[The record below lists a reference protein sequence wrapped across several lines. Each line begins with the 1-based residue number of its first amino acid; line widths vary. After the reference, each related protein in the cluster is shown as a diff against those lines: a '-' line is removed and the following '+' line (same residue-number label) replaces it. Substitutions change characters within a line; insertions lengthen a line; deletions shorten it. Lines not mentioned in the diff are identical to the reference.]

1 PPHRLQRRQGSRRAD
16 VCSRRLDAEN
26 QSLLG
31 RLAPD
36 DTLNLTAGFDYP
48 PMFTAVETA
57 SPRPPVLAFTTH
69 PLASVTGPL
78 HERCDRNIGR
88 ASARRR
94 ATVDEAGG

>member
-1 PPHRLQRRQGSRRAD
+1 MTAEEF
-16 VCSRRLDAEN
+16 VRRLDAEN

-48 PMFTAVETA
+48 PLFTAVETA

-69 PLASVTGPL
+69 ALASVTRPL
-78 HERCDRNIGR
+78 HARCDRIISETLTQELPTLLKDGI
-88 ASARRR
+88 AA
-94 ATVDEAGG
+94 